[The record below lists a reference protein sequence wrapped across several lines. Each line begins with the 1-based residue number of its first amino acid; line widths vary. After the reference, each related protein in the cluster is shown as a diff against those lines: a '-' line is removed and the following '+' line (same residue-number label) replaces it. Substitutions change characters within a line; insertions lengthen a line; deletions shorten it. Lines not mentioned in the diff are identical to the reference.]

1 MAASALLAT
10 PAQLELVSQ
19 PLLLAAWCSDSKM
32 ELVAGAGGQGAAGA
46 VTREPVLFTCCSPG
60 AGHRWTLLC
69 WRNESA
75 GNTEAGGNY
84 GTDAGTL
91 AT

>member
-32 ELVAGAGGQGAAGA
+32 ELVAVLAARG
-46 VTREPVLFTCCSPG
+46 RLE
-60 AGHRWTLLC
+60 R
-69 WRNESA
+69 
-75 GNTEAGGNY
+75 
-84 GTDAGTL
+84 
-91 AT
+91 

>member
-1 MAASALLAT
+1 MPASALLAT
-10 PAQLELVSQ
+10 LVQLELVCPSCC
-19 PLLLAAWCSDSKM
+19 WCSDSKM
-32 ELVAGAGGQGAAGA
+32 ELVAGLLAAAGGWCGDTGTGS
-46 VTREPVLFTCCSPG
+46 VHLLLG

-84 GTDAGTL
+84 CTDAGTL
-91 AT
+91 TR

>member
-1 MAASALLAT
+1 MPASALLAT
-10 PAQLELVSQ
+10 LVQLELVCPSC
-19 PLLLAAWCSDSKM
+19 WCSDSKM
-32 ELVAGAGGQGAAGA
+32 ELVAGLLAAAGWSGDTGTGS
-46 VTREPVLFTCCSPG
+46 VHLLLG

-75 GNTEAGGNY
+75 GNTEAGGNH

-91 AT
+91 TR

>member
-1 MAASALLAT
+1 
-10 PAQLELVSQ
+10 
-19 PLLLAAWCSDSKM
+19 M
-32 ELVAGAGGQGAAGA
+32 ELVAGLLAAAGGWCGDTGTGSVHLVLRFQDGAGGGAGGCWCGDTGTGS
-46 VTREPVLFTCCSPG
+46 VHLLLG

-91 AT
+91 TT

>member
-1 MAASALLAT
+1 M
-10 PAQLELVSQ
+10 SQ
-19 PLLLAAWCSDSKM
+19 LLAAWCSDSKM
-32 ELVAGAGGQGAAGA
+32 ELVAGLLVAAGGWCGDTGTGS
-46 VTREPVLFTCCSPG
+46 VHLLLG
-60 AGHRWTLLC
+60 AGHRWTLPW

-91 AT
+91 TR

>member
-1 MAASALLAT
+1 MPASALLAT

-32 ELVAGAGGQGAAGA
+32 ELVAVLAAGA

-60 AGHRWTLLC
+60 AGHRWTLLW

-91 AT
+91 AR

>member
-32 ELVAGAGGQGAAGA
+32 ELVAVLAAGA

-60 AGHRWTLLC
+60 AGHRHCYAGEMSLLGI
-69 WRNESA
+69 RRLVVITA
-75 GNTEAGGNY
+75 QAP
-84 GTDAGTL
+84 AH
-91 AT
+91 

>member
-1 MAASALLAT
+1 MPASALLAT
-10 PAQLELVSQ
+10 YVQLELVCPSCWCC
-19 PLLLAAWCSDSKM
+19 WCSDSKM
-32 ELVAGAGGQGAAGA
+32 ELVAGLLAAAGWSGDTGTGS
-46 VTREPVLFTCCSPG
+46 VHLLLG
-60 AGHRWTLLC
+60 AGHRWTLPW

-91 AT
+91 TR

>member
-1 MAASALLAT
+1 MPASALLAT
-10 PAQLELVSQ
+10 LVQLELVCPSC
-19 PLLLAAWCSDSKM
+19 WCSDSKM
-32 ELVAGAGGQGAAGA
+32 ELVAGLLAAAGWSGDTGTGS
-46 VTREPVLFTCCSPG
+46 VHLLLG

-91 AT
+91 TT

>member
-32 ELVAGAGGQGAAGA
+32 ELVAGAGGWSGDTGTGSVHLLQPG
-46 VTREPVLFTCCSPG
+46 RWSPLDT
-60 AGHRWTLLC
+60 AML
-69 WRNESA
+69 EK
-75 GNTEAGGNY
+75 
-84 GTDAGTL
+84 
-91 AT
+91 